1 MGTLKVD
8 NIQKRDGTALITD
21 GAAST
26 NLLSQAA
33 LRSAGVHQI
42 KLATASASSSSEIAF
57 DNTIFTSDFKT
68 YIIRIN
74 SIVLSS
80 NVNFR
85 FAESPDNGSTYSFTS
100 KYGYMH
106 VPMGTGTPSGS
117 SGSTTNYHEFVG
129 WNHPTSGKT
138 QFYEFVLHNFTT
150 TQTNKLITVYNFH
163 QNNNGNPYIVH
174 YGFESSLTTA
184 QNHIKFYGASG
195 NITSGEFTVY
205 GVVE

>member
-8 NIQKRDGTALITD
+8 NLQKRDGTALITS
-21 GAAST
+21 GVATT
-26 NLLSQAA
+26 NLLSQTA
-33 LRSAGVHQI
+33 LQNAGLQYI
-42 KLATASASSSSEIAF
+42 KLATATASSSSEIAF
-57 DNTIFTSDFKT
+57 DNTVFTSAYKT
-68 YIIRIN
+68 YVIRIN
-74 SIVLSS
+74 NIVLSS

-106 VPMGTGTPSGS
+106 VGIGTGTPSGN

-150 TQTNKLITVYNFH
+150 TQTNKLISVYNFH
-163 QNNNGNPYIVH
+163 QNNNCLLY
-174 YGFESSLTTA
+174 
-184 QNHIKFYGASG
+184 
-195 NITSGEFTVY
+195 TSDAADE
-205 GVVE
+205 